1 MRRKGRKDSMAKVS
15 IWYDEEG
22 DTLEIT
28 PGQKKGYFKDIG
40 EDIWERIEDEKIVGV
55 TILNFKKRQGERMRG
70 VELPVEM
77 SFLEA
82 AKE

>member
-1 MRRKGRKDSMAKVS
+1 MAKMR

-22 DTLEIT
+22 DYLEIT
-28 PGQKKGYFKDIG
+28 TEGKKGYFKDIG

-55 TILNFKKRQGERMRG
+55 AILNFKKRQGERMRG

-77 SFLEA
+77 SFLET
-82 AKE
+82 AK